1 MSLNTQ
7 FETMVQMI
15 LWRRAI
21 GLLILF
27 LSVNFLGLSLAYAQL
42 SLDEF
47 EEDLLEEKIV
57 PLTVAVQQRPQA
69 LYRELAAHLSYL
81 PMDHF
86 SHYLVVGGSFTHYFN
101 DYLGWEVVNANYAQ
115 DQSTG
120 LEDALV
126 GRYGAVPETFDII
139 EYFVTTNVVYT
150 PLFMKHLFRRD
161 RILWGDLSL
170 IGGGGITQ
178 LKERGTTNVINV
190 GGAVRFFTES
200 NWVYKMDFRQM
211 FFFSSAVRPN
221 IAISFSL
228 SYNFAKERPSS
239 SPFSGAAR

>member
-1 MSLNTQ
+1 
-7 FETMVQMI
+7 MI
-15 LWRRAI
+15 FLCRAI

-27 LSVNFLGLSLAYAQL
+27 FGVNLLGLLPAYAQL
-42 SLDEF
+42 GLDDF

-57 PLTVAVQQRPQA
+57 PVTVAVQQRPQA
-69 LYRELAAHLSYL
+69 LYRELSGHLSYL

-86 SHYLVVGGSFTHYFN
+86 SHYLVLGGSFTHYFN
-101 DYLGWEVVNANYAQ
+101 DYFGWEVVNANYAQ

-139 EYFVTTNVVYT
+139 EYFVTSNVVYT
-150 PLFMKHLFRRD
+150 PLFMKHLFRQNQ
-161 RILWGDLSL
+161 ILWGDLSL
-170 IGGGGITQ
+170 IGGGGVTQ
-178 LKERGTTNVINV
+178 LKERGMTNVINF
-190 GGAVRFFTES
+190 GGSVRFFTDG

-221 IAISFSL
+221 IAITFAL
-228 SYNFAKERPSS
+228 SYNFGKERPSS
-239 SPFSGAAR
+239 SPFAGVAR

>member
-1 MSLNTQ
+1 MSLNSQ
-7 FETMVQMI
+7 FETIVQMI
-15 LWRRAI
+15 LWRRAS
-21 GLLILF
+21 GLLVLF
-27 LSVNFLGLSLAYAQL
+27 FGLNLFGLLPAYAQL
-42 SLDEF
+42 NLDDF

-57 PLTVAVQQRPQA
+57 PLTVAVQRRPQS
-69 LYRELAAHLSYL
+69 LYRELSAHLSYL

-86 SHYLVVGGSFTHYFN
+86 NHYLVVGGSFTHYFN

-126 GRYGAVPETFDII
+126 GRYGAAPETFDII
-139 EYFVTTNVVYT
+139 EYFVTSNIVYT

-161 RILWGDLSL
+161 QILWGDLSL
-170 IGGGGITQ
+170 IGGGGVTQ
-178 LKERGTTNVINV
+178 LKERGTTNVINL

-200 NWVYKMDFRQM
+200 HWVYKMDFRQM

-221 IAISFSL
+221 IAITFSM
-228 SYNFAKERPSS
+228 SYNFEKEQSSS
-239 SPFSGAAR
+239 SPFAGATR